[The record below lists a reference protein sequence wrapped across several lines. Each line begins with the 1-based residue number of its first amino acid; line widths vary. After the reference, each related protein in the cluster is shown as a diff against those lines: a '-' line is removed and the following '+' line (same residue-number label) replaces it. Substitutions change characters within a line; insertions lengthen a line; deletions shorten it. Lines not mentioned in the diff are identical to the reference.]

1 MCPAT
6 FFFFFLNDFI
16 YVFLAVL
23 WSLLL
28 GGLFASC
35 LELLE
40 LKQGLFFV
48 VVRGLLIAMAS
59 LVAEHWL

>member
-1 MCPAT
+1 MFKTVPEQ
-6 FFFFFLNDFI
+6 FYNFI
-16 YVFLAVL
+16 YLLVFVCTG
-23 WSLLL
+23 SLLL

-48 VVRGLLIAMAS
+48 VVRGFLITMAS
-59 LVAEHWL
+59 LVAEHRL

>member
-1 MCPAT
+1 MSCNL
-6 FFFFFLNDFI
+6 FFFFLNDFI

-59 LVAEHWL
+59 LIAEHRL

>member
-1 MCPAT
+1 MSCNL
-6 FFFFFLNDFI
+6 FFFFLNDFI

-40 LKQGLFFV
+40 LKQELFFV
-48 VVRGLLIAMAS
+48 VVRGFLIAMAS
-59 LVAEHWL
+59 LVAEHRL